1 MAKNPRKNVA
11 PTKKHLARLER
22 ERLQRRTLLIAALVV
37 LVAVVGIIG
46 YGILNET
53 YLKTIQPVAI
63 VNGDKVS
70 TRDFQA
76 QSRYYRY
83 TMVQQANSTFQFA
96 QLFGS
101 DPSTQSTFI
110 SQLQQIQIQL
120 TSGNVAQQ
128 VLDQMINNLLIR
140 QEAARRGITVSEEE
154 ISKAFEEAF
163 GYYPNG
169 TPTPTPTREP
179 VATSTLSALQM
190 TLVPPTVTPVITQ
203 TVTPTPTLE
212 PTLAPT
218 EVLTPTATAIPSPTP
233 TEYTQEGYQ
242 SLYKQTVDN
251 FQTTYNISESDL
263 RYVLE
268 SQLYREKVMDAV
280 LAETDVSR
288 DEEQVWARHILVAD
302 LQTAQEVEDKLKAGE
317 DWTKLAAEYS
327 TDTSNKDQGGDLG
340 WFGKGQ
346 MVAEFEQAVF
356 AMTDIGQISDP
367 VQTQFGYHIIQLLG
381 RRTQP
386 LTETQYQQARQTA
399 FSDWLTTQ
407 RDNSKVEIRDYF
419 RDRVSDIPT
428 LDPQIL
434 SFIQQSQTPVATQN
448 PVP

>member
-22 ERLQRRTLLIAALVV
+22 ERLQRRNLLIVAAIV
-37 LVAVVGIIG
+37 LIAVVGVIG

-63 VNGDKVS
+63 VNGDKIL
-70 TRDFQA
+70 TKDFQA

-83 TMVQQANSTFQFA
+83 TLIQQANSTYQFS

-101 DPSTQSTFI
+101 DPATMSTFVN
-110 SQLQQIQIQL
+110 QLQQIQIEL

-128 VLDQMINNLLIR
+128 VLDQMISNLLIR
-140 QEAARRGITVSEEE
+140 QEADRRGITVSEEE
-154 ISKAFEEAF
+154 INKAFEEAF

-179 VATSTLSALQM
+179 VLTATLSPLQM
-190 TLVPPTVTPVITQ
+190 TLVPPTATPVITQ
-203 TVTPTPTLE
+203 TATPTPTME
-212 PTLAPT
+212 PTIAPT

-242 SLYKQTVDN
+242 SLYQQTIDN
-251 FQTTYNISESDL
+251 FQANYDISEADL
-263 RYVLE
+263 RYVLV

-280 LAETDVSR
+280 LAEADIPKE
-288 DEEQVWARHILVAD
+288 EEQIWARHILVAD
-302 LQTAQEVEDKLKAGE
+302 LQTAQEVEAKLKAGE

-327 TDTSNKDQGGDLG
+327 TDTSNKDKGGDLG

-346 MVAEFEQAVF
+346 MVSEFEQAAF
-356 AMTDIGQISDP
+356 ALTDIGQISEP

-386 LTETQYQQARQTA
+386 LTDTQYQQARQSA
-399 FSDWLTTQ
+399 FSDWLSTQ

-419 RDRVSDIPT
+419 RDRVSIIPT
-428 LDPQIL
+428 LDPQIV
-434 SFIQQSQTPVATQN
+434 SFIQQNQTPVVTPN
-448 PVP
+448 PLP